1 MTDFIRK
8 KRKKK
13 AREIRKG
20 KGSLLTA
27 EGKPQTHRMESG
39 HVTNKKGKKTYVVNP
54 SISPTG
60 KGGKYEPQTYK
71 EAVERGEVFAFK
83 NKRRAE
89 RFAAGSWK
97 KGKDK
102 REAMKDYR
110 AERKKKRKE
119 SYSTLKKAVSR
130 IKGKKRYK

>member
-20 KGSLLTA
+20 KGSLLTS
-27 EGKPQTHRMESG
+27 EGKPQTHRMEEG
-39 HVTNKKGKKTYVVNP
+39 YLTDEKGKKTYVVTP
-54 SISPTG
+54 SIAPTG

-102 REAMKDYR
+102 RDAMKQYR
-110 AERKKKRKE
+110 KDRKKQRK
-119 SYSTLKKAVSR
+119 LNKNK
-130 IKGKKRYK
+130 